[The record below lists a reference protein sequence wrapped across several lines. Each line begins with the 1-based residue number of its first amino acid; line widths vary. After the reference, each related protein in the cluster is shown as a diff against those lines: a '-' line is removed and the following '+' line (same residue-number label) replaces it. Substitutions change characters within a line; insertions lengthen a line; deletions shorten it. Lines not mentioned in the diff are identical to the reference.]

1 MNTSTRTQPQT
12 RTQTPRT
19 GPVGTRA
26 TPGSRGED
34 TAGPAARTAP
44 TTPTPAAHGTVGD
57 LLLRARRAARAW
69 ESLDQAQTDAIVR
82 AAARAAADAAHS
94 LASVAVEETRRG
106 NVTDKEAKNLF
117 AATTVAE
124 DLLSQPTVGV
134 IEVDEQRGL
143 THIAEPVGVVLALTP
158 VTNPTSTAVFKSLL
172 CLKTRNPVVFAFHP
186 SAQRCSAEAARTVR
200 DAAVAA
206 GAPRDCIQW
215 VEEPDMA
222 TTRELLASPEISM
235 VLATGGNAMVHAA
248 YSSGHPAIGVGAG
261 NVPAYIHASAD
272 VERAVGD
279 IVASKTFD
287 NGMIC
292 ASEQAVII
300 DEAVWERAVSA
311 FLDLGV
317 HLTDCAETRA
327 LEELLFG
334 THSGAPGVEEA
345 RLRPDVVGQSAPELA
360 RRAGLGVAPSTTVLA
375 SLVPAVGREH
385 PLSRE
390 KLCPVLAVIRVPTTS
405 AGIEAAGRM
414 VELDGMGHTAV
425 VHTEDPEVV
434 DLFSARVR
442 AVRILVNAPAAL
454 GAIGGIYNALT
465 PSLTLGCGAFGH
477 TSVSDNVTARHLL
490 NVKHVAH
497 RRMPVTAHA

>member
-1 MNTSTRTQPQT
+1 MQTETQTQRQPQC
-12 RTQTPRT
+12 P
-19 GPVGTRA
+19 
-26 TPGSRGED
+26 
-34 TAGPAARTAP
+34 GPAPATTPTAP
-44 TTPTPAAHGTVGD
+44 TAPTPEGRHDVEELLRRARFAAH
-57 LLLRARRAARAW
+57 AW
-69 ESLDQAQTDAIVR
+69 ESFDQAHTDAIVR
-82 AAARAAADAAHS
+82 AAALAAADAART
-94 LASVAVEETRRG
+94 LAVSAVEETRRG

-124 DLLSQPTVGV
+124 DLLTQRTVGV

-186 SAQRCSAEAARTVR
+186 SAQHCSSEAARIVR
-200 DAAVAA
+200 DAAVSA
-206 GAPRDCIQW
+206 GAPSDCIQW

-222 TTRELLASPEISM
+222 TTRELLASSEVSM

-279 IVASKTFD
+279 VVASKTFD

-300 DEAVWERAVSA
+300 DEAVWERAVST

-317 HLTDCAETRA
+317 HLTDSAETRA
-327 LEELLFG
+327 LEELLFA
-334 THSGAPGVEEA
+334 THTGAAGVEEA
-345 RLRPDVVGQSAPELA
+345 RLCPDVVGQSAPELA
-360 RRAGLGVAPSTTVLA
+360 ERAGFGVAPSTTVLA
-375 SLVPAVGREH
+375 SVVPGVGRSQ

-390 KLCPVLAVIRVPTTS
+390 KLCPVLAVIRVPGTRE
-405 AGIEAAGRM
+405 GIEAAGRM

-425 VHTEDPEVV
+425 IHTEDAEVV

-454 GAIGGIYNALT
+454 GAIGGLYNSLT

-477 TSVSDNVTARHLL
+477 TSVSDNVTAHHLL
-490 NVKHVAH
+490 NVKHVA
-497 RRMPVTAHA
+497 RRRVPATPRT